1 MEVINEVESDE
12 CDDDNHGYYKKCW
25 VNKYVRG
32 RRIQFVNTK
41 RRREMR
47 GDHLLR
53 GREWHGQ
60 TWPVVVYSRS
70 EDDCGMSE

>member
-12 CDDDNHGYYKKCW
+12 CDDDNHGYYKKYW

-47 GDHLLR
+47 AKLSWSVNEQPSLQV
-53 GREWHGQ
+53 EAI
-60 TWPVVVYSRS
+60 
-70 EDDCGMSE
+70 